1 MKRLLSVLLVAVLLI
16 ACLPISAFAAG
27 NASVSVGSAVAKAGD
42 TVNIT
47 YTVSGEFA
55 NYELYVEF
63 DDALTVQGINTN
75 GEWGQPGGKYK
86 VAFAKSSNIEKD
98 FFTVSFKVADDAQPG
113 KYAVKASVLF
123 VSDADLVDQVVSV
136 SNGTITIEAPTHV
149 HDFNTFVETVA
160 PTCTEQGYDVYKCSC
175 DDTEKRNY
183 TAALGH
189 DMAGWVVVK
198 EATCGEAG
206 SKSNSCKRCDY
217 SQEMAISAT
226 GKHTWGEWVVV
237 KDATC
242 YSAGERYHVCSVCG
256 LKKTES
262 IAMGKHNVS
271 GKWEYN
277 DHEHWHEC
285 SNAGCT
291 VKVDVAKHTFKWVI
305 DTPATENKTG
315 IKHEECTVCGCTR
328 NENTTIPM
336 KDGANDN
343 DDVVD
348 MGDTT
353 PYGTYNTMFNVVVI
367 VALLTAVALLFKRK
381 SVK

>member
-27 NASVSVGSAVAKAGD
+27 NASVSVSNTEAKAGD
-42 TVNIT
+42 TVSIT

-55 NYELYVEF
+55 NYEMYIEYADGLSV
-63 DDALTVQGINTN
+63 DSVKAN
-75 GEWGQPGGKYK
+75 GAVYGAGMSKI
-86 VAFAKSSNIEKD
+86 AFALVENVAEHS
-98 FFTVSFKVADDAQPG
+98 FTVSFKVADDAQPG
-113 KYAVKASVLF
+113 TYPVKASVIF
-123 VSDADLVDQVVSV
+123 VADAALEKQNVTV
-136 SNGTITIEAPTHV
+136 SNGWITVKAPDHV

-160 PTCTEQGYDVYKCSC
+160 PTCTDKGYDVYKCSC
-175 DDTEKRNY
+175 GDTEKRNY
-183 TAALGH
+183 KDALGH
-189 DMAGWVVVK
+189 DMGAWVVVK

-206 SKSNSCKRCDY
+206 LSKKTCSRCDF
-217 SQEMAISAT
+217 SQEMTVSAT
-226 GKHTWGEWVVV
+226 GKHTWGAWVVV

-242 YSAGERYHVCSVCG
+242 FSAGERYHVCTVCN

-262 IAMGKHNVS
+262 IAMVKHNVS

-305 DTPATENKTG
+305 DNPATENKTG

-336 KDGANDN
+336 KDGDKNDN

-353 PYGTYNTMFNVVVI
+353 PYGTFNTMFNVVVI